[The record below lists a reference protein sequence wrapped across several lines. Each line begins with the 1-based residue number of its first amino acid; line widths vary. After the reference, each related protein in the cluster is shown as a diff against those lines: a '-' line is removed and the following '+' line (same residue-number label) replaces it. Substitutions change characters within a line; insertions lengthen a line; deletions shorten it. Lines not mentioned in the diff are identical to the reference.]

1 MIYAINLGGGK
12 TLKNVNNKAIEN
24 FGGKIVRKDLT
35 AMMKRGANVP
45 TYVLE
50 YLLGMYCSTD
60 DEQIIASGIKKIK
73 KILIENFVHPEES
86 EKIKSLI
93 REKGEYTIIDKI
105 HARLDENNDI
115 YSARFSNLDINTF
128 QLPDEYAVNHTK
140 VLMGG
145 IWCMVRIAYQYPE
158 ATEEK
163 QIKKKRVR
171 KSPADSPF
179 KILSLKPIQMAD
191 IDIDEAIN
199 NRKLFTSM
207 EWETLIL
214 RSSGIEPR
222 LLNDKERLHFIQ
234 RLVPLVERNYNL
246 CELGPRGTG
255 KSHIYKEISPYSI
268 LVSGGQSSS
277 ANLFYNLNTSQ
288 IGLVGHWDC
297 VAFDEVAGMDVRDMN
312 TIQILKDYM
321 ASGSFSRGR
330 EHINADASMVFVGNI
345 NDTVENLL
353 KNSHLFDPFPNEIK
367 DDSAFFDRFHYYL
380 PGWEIP
386 KIRADLLTTE
396 YGLITD
402 FLAEFSREMRKRDF
416 SHCFDKWFKLN
427 SNITTRDEIAIRKT
441 VSGLTKLL
449 YPDQSYSK
457 DELEVILTYAIE
469 GRRRVK
475 EQLYKM
481 AGQEFADVDLGYTTD
496 EGREVIVYVP
506 EQSSGTLIPFEY
518 LPPGHIYAIGRSFY
532 DGNTTAYR
540 LENKTIVGS
549 GKMEMQGVGGYGSKS
564 VRESI
569 NASWFYF
576 LDNAQKVT
584 RMDSILNNDYL
595 VYYGDILNR
604 GISEEISVAQ
614 FIGFCSA
621 ASNLPVRP
629 SIAVLG
635 VLTLSGSI
643 SEIKNLSDYVRSA
656 SNAGAQ
662 YLLLPSSFSKDYL
675 SMTDINQ
682 EIIIPLYY
690 NDPIEA
696 ARIALEID
704 GDYKW

>member
-1 MIYAINLGGGK
+1 MD
-12 TLKNVNNKAIEN
+12 NVNKKAIDN

-60 DEQIIASGIKKIK
+60 DDAIIASGIKRIQ

-115 YSARFSNLDINTF
+115 YSAQFSNLDINRF
-128 QLPDEYAVNHTK
+128 QLPDEYAINHTK

-145 IWCMVRIAYQYPE
+145 IWCMVKIAYQYPE

-163 QIKKKRVR
+163 QRKKRIR
-171 KSPADSPF
+171 KTPADSPF

-191 IDIDEAIN
+191 LDINEAIEK
-199 NRKLFTSM
+199 RKLFTLK

-214 RSSGIEPR
+214 RSSGIEPKT
-222 LLNDKERLHFIQ
+222 LNDKERLHFVQ

-268 LVSGGQSSS
+268 LISGGQSSS

-353 KNSHLFDPFPNEIK
+353 KTSHLFEPFPSDIS

-402 FLAEFSREMRKRDF
+402 FLAEFSKEMRKRDF
-416 SHCFDKWFKLN
+416 SHCFDQWFKLN
-427 SNITTRDEIAIRKT
+427 ENVTTRDEIAIRKT

-449 YPDQSYSK
+449 FPDQFYTK
-457 DELEVILTYAIE
+457 DDLEKILTYAIE

-481 AGQEFADVDLGYTTD
+481 VGHEFADVDLGYITD

-506 EQSSGTLIPFEY
+506 EQSSGVLIPYEY
-518 LPPGHIYAIGRSFY
+518 LMPGHIYAVGKSFY
-532 DGNTTAYR
+532 DDNTTVYR
-540 LENKTIVGS
+540 LESKTIRGS
-549 GKMEMQGVGGYGSKS
+549 GKMEMQGVGGYGAKS

-584 RMDSILNNDYL
+584 RIDSVLDNDYL

-614 FIGFCSA
+614 FIGLCSS

-629 SIAVLG
+629 SLAVLG

-656 SNAGAQ
+656 KNAGAQ
-662 YLLLPSSFSKDYL
+662 YLLLPSSCEKEYML
-675 SMTDINQ
+675 INETNQ
-682 EIIIPLYY
+682 YSVVPLYY
-690 NDPIEA
+690 RDPIEA
-696 ARIALEID
+696 AKIALELEV
-704 GDYKW
+704 GL